1 MQTVKEIAQRAKAV
15 QSTVAL
21 LSEIQKNRALQSIAD
36 TLRSHKSKIT
46 QANAEDIRAG
56 QKAGLRASLLDRL
69 LLTDERVEA
78 MACAVEDVIRLPD
91 PVGRVLSGETMKD
104 GMKLLNIRVPLG
116 VCGIIYEARPNVTVD
131 AASLCLKAGNV
142 SVLKGGKEAIR
153 SNTLCMDLMRSAIEK
168 AGVPA
173 DAMQLIKDTSRN
185 AAVALMHCKDDLDVL
200 IPRGGAGLI
209 ASVVENAKVPV
220 IETGTG
226 NNHLYVDAGADL
238 ELAESIL
245 INAKT
250 QRPSVCNAVETL
262 LIHASEAE
270 TFLPVVQAAME
281 SRGVTLRVCEK
292 CAAMLTKAVEQA
304 TESDWET
311 EYIDLILAVR
321 IVKDMTEAL
330 HHIRRYGS
338 GHSEAIVTNDYTRAA
353 RFQQEVDAAAVYV
366 NCSTRFTDGGEFG
379 LGAEIGIS
387 TQKLHVRG
395 PMGLSALTSNK
406 YLISGNGQIRK

>member
-21 LSEIQKNRALQSIAD
+21 LSEKQKNRALQSIAD

-173 DAMQLIKDTSRN
+173 DAMQLIKDT
-185 AAVALMHCKDDLDVL
+185 
-200 IPRGGAGLI
+200 
-209 ASVVENAKVPV
+209 
-220 IETGTG
+220 
-226 NNHLYVDAGADL
+226 
-238 ELAESIL
+238 
-245 INAKT
+245 
-250 QRPSVCNAVETL
+250 
-262 LIHASEAE
+262 
-270 TFLPVVQAAME
+270 
-281 SRGVTLRVCEK
+281 
-292 CAAMLTKAVEQA
+292 
-304 TESDWET
+304 
-311 EYIDLILAVR
+311 
-321 IVKDMTEAL
+321 
-330 HHIRRYGS
+330 
-338 GHSEAIVTNDYTRAA
+338 
-353 RFQQEVDAAAVYV
+353 
-366 NCSTRFTDGGEFG
+366 
-379 LGAEIGIS
+379 
-387 TQKLHVRG
+387 
-395 PMGLSALTSNK
+395 
-406 YLISGNGQIRK
+406 